1 MQHAVLPYLVADF
14 DLDDRDDLLI
24 PDHGFDAP
32 PFPGARNWL
41 LMNTAPGLLDTTAG
55 SLSLA
60 KTFTHGASVGDVNNN
75 GYPDIFFNNNNR
87 DSTFEERLW
96 FNNGDATFTK
106 SGSNL

>member
-1 MQHAVLPYLVADF
+1 VHY
-14 DLDDRDDLLI
+14 
-24 PDHGFDAP
+24 
-32 PFPGARNWL
+32 
-41 LMNTAPGLLDTTAG
+41 
-55 SLSLA
+55 A